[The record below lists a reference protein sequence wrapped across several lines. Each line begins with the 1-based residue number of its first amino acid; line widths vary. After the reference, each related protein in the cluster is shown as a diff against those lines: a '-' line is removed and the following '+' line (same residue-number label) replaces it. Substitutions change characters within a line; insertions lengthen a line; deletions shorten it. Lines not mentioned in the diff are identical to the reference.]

1 MGGQTFSKLRGSLIT
16 RPMQRFNIEAR
27 TEKLLK
33 KEKPIAAPKHLSDQ
47 ELVEKIREERPEIA
61 EAALK
66 KDDILLER
74 LKDVYTTS
82 NDPED
87 FDADINRKRPHNPD
101 RPFPGKGVRSA
112 PGSGFAEASQLM
124 ASTKQKN
131 VLALDE
137 IQEILGRFPPTI
149 TNTSNI
155 IQDLSE
161 KHSVSAEKLINLHTY
176 YQVFHY
182 EPKSV
187 VEETPEHDPYAAQD
201 SWQDAD
207 ESQVKQKQVS
217 SPSTKTLPPS
227 S

>member
-1 MGGQTFSKLRGSLIT
+1 MGGQAFSKLRGSLIT

-33 KEKPIAAPKHLSDQ
+33 KEKPIVAPKHLSDQ

-82 NDPED
+82 DDPEN

-101 RPFPGKGVRSA
+101 RPFPGKRVRSA

-124 ASTKQKN
+124 ISTKQKN

-137 IQEILGRFPPTI
+137 IQAILGRFPPTV
-149 TNTSNI
+149 TNTSKI

-161 KHSVSAEKLINLHTY
+161 KHK
-176 YQVFHY
+176 
-182 EPKSV
+182 
-187 VEETPEHDPYAAQD
+187 
-201 SWQDAD
+201 
-207 ESQVKQKQVS
+207 
-217 SPSTKTLPPS
+217 
-227 S
+227 